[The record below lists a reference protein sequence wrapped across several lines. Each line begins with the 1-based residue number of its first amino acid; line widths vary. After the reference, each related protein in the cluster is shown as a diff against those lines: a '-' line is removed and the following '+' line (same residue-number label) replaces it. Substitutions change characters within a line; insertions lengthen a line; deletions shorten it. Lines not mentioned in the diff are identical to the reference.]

1 MFNKSIGIDSLK
13 KFLIISTTGMGDT
26 LWSTPA
32 IRAIKKTMPNS
43 CIDLL
48 LQPQWKSL
56 FSENK
61 NIRGLYSYYPKWY
74 RQLLTLPSILKSH
87 YDHVFIFHANKDI
100 SRLLPWVR
108 CSNIWLNQ
116 DLNPPGRFKWRTKL
130 FMDYMGTRKK
140 TQMVP
145 FSKPTHPIHRRL
157 DMLKET
163 HIIPDGTHMEIFIN
177 DDENKKSNE
186 FLKYNQI
193 TKNNFIYLNIGGSL
207 PQKQWPQK
215 KFIAL
220 SKRIISNTSLFLVLG
235 GGPDDAHRINTI
247 NEEINHERVVLAKDR
262 SLIENCALIKNAK
275 ILVTPDSGPM
285 HIGFALK
292 VPTISLWPV
301 VTSNGE
307 ALNPMN
313 GPDYCGPLDIDQSLC
328 CVLRG
333 NFLDINHKSEVEQ
346 LFIKQI
352 SVDDVWQKILKF
364 L

>member
-1 MFNKSIGIDSLK
+1 
-13 KFLIISTTGMGDT
+13 MGDT

-32 IRAIKKTMPNS
+32 IRAIKKTVPNS

-56 FSENK
+56 FNENK

-74 RQLLTLPSILKSH
+74 RQLITLPSILKSN

-100 SRLLPWVR
+100 SRLLPWIR
-108 CSNIWLNQ
+108 CSNIWSSQ
-116 DLNPPGRFKWRTKL
+116 EFSAMWP
-130 FMDYMGTRKK
+130 RKK
-140 TQMVP
+140 IQIIP
-145 FSKPTHPIHRRL
+145 FSKSTHAIHRRL

-163 HIIPDGTHMEIFIN
+163 HVIPDGTHMEIFIN
-177 DDENKKSNE
+177 DNENKKSNE

-193 TKNNFIYLNIGGSL
+193 TKNNFIYLNVGGSL

-215 KFIAL
+215 KIIAL
-220 SKRIISNTSLFLVLG
+220 AKRIISNTSLFIILG

-247 NEEINHERVVLAKDR
+247 NEEINHERVVPATDR

-275 ILVTPDSGPM
+275 VLVTPDSGPM

-292 VPTISLWPV
+292 VPTIGLFWSADSEGLQRNV
-301 VTSNGE
+301 
-307 ALNPMN
+307 LN
-313 GPDYCGPLDIDQSLC
+313 GPDYCGPLDIDQSLY

-333 NFLDINHKSEVEQ
+333 NFLDINDKNNVER
-346 LFIKQI
+346 LPIKQI
-352 SVDDVWQKILKF
+352 SVDDVWKKILKF

>member
-1 MFNKSIGIDSLK
+1 
-13 KFLIISTTGMGDT
+13 MGDT

-32 IRAIKKTMPNS
+32 IRAIKKTVPNS

-56 FSENK
+56 FNENK

-74 RQLLTLPSILKSH
+74 RQLITLPSILKSN

-100 SRLLPWVR
+100 SRLLPWIR
-108 CSNIWLNQ
+108 CSNIWLDQ
-116 DLNPPGRFKWRTKL
+116 DLNHPCRFKWRTKL
-130 FMDYMGTRKK
+130 FMDYMGIRKK
-140 TQMVP
+140 IQIIP
-145 FSKPTHPIHRRL
+145 FSKPTHAIHRRL

-177 DDENKKSNE
+177 NNENKKSNE

-193 TKNNFIYLNIGGSL
+193 TKNNFIYLNIGGSI

-220 SKRIISNTSLFLVLG
+220 AKQVISNTSLFIILG

-247 NEEINHERVVLAKDR
+247 NEEINHERVVPATDR

-275 ILVTPDSGPM
+275 VLVTPDSGPM

-292 VPTISLWPV
+292 VPTIGLFWSEDSQGLQRNV
-301 VTSNGE
+301 
-307 ALNPMN
+307 LN
-313 GPDYCGPLDIDQSLC
+313 GPDYCGPLDIDQSLY

-333 NFLDINHKSEVEQ
+333 NFLDINEKNNLEQ
-346 LFIKQI
+346 LPIKQI
-352 SVDDVWQKILKF
+352 SVDDVWKKILKF